1 MFTAIYGDF
10 KGRRLLKIDFFTDFF
25 WTFKIM
31 EPALILQEILLKTK
45 IFEFLKKA
53 VPMLK
58 NAKISIFDLIG
69 FRQWFALIAGRL
81 KFAPLKHASPT

>member
-1 MFTAIYGDF
+1 
-10 KGRRLLKIDFFTDFF
+10 
-25 WTFKIM
+25 M
-31 EPALILQEILLKTK
+31 EPALILQGFLVKTK

-69 FRQWFALIAGRL
+69 FRQ
-81 KFAPLKHASPT
+81 